1 MLFGLFFSEYRKTRV
16 FKFEKI
22 PDRDPYGDI
31 IPKSTDSDTTSISDL
46 TDAEIGT
53 ELENEYQN
61 DVLVINRHA
70 RLEVE
75 RRNGVYTVS
84 VSNCGF
90 AWNKWENKPF
100 SFTVVKR
107 THKERLAQAA
117 FEADDE
123 ADD

>member
-1 MLFGLFFSEYRKTRV
+1 MPFFFFSEYSKRV
-16 FKFEKI
+16 SRQIVKYRN
-22 PDRDPYGDI
+22 RDSYGDI
-31 IPKSTDSDTTSISDL
+31 IPESTDSDTTSIGDL

-61 DVLVINRHA
+61 DVLLINRHA

-107 THKERLAQAA
+107 THKELLAQAA

>member
-1 MLFGLFFSEYRKTRV
+1 MPFFFFSEYSKRV
-16 FKFEKI
+16 SHQIVKHRN
-22 PDRDPYGDI
+22 RDSYGDI
-31 IPKSTDSDTTSISDL
+31 IPESTDSDTTSIGDL

-61 DVLVINRHA
+61 DVLLINRHA

>member
-1 MLFGLFFSEYRKTRV
+1 MPFFFFSEYRKRV
-16 FKFEKI
+16 SRQIVKYRN
-22 PDRDPYGDI
+22 RDSYGDI
-31 IPKSTDSDTTSISDL
+31 IPESTDSDTTSISDL
-46 TDAEIGT
+46 TDVEIGT

-61 DVLVINRHA
+61 DVLLINRHA

-75 RRNGVYTVS
+75 RRNGVYTVT